1 MGVLKLKMY
10 QVDAFASAVFGG
22 NPAAV
27 CILEEWIAD
36 ETMQRIAEENNLA
49 ETAYAVYN
57 NGVYDIRWFTPEEEV
72 DLCGHATLATS
83 YVLFN
88 HETKYLSEATK
99 NNALQLHSH
108 RSGPLSV
115 VKQGD
120 DIYELNFPVDD
131 LNRSDFNLSHTE
143 VLVGCKAIKAFEG
156 KTDLMLIYEN
166 EAQIRSL
173 QPNFFEIDKIKVRG
187 IICTAPG
194 DRVDFVSRFFAPQCG
209 VPEDPATGSA
219 HTTLTPYWVE
229 QFGKTQLSAQQLS
242 KRVGN
247 FECTLFEDRVL
258 IRGKAFCYLIG
269 KIYVPQ

>member
-27 CILEEWIAD
+27 CILEDWIAD

-88 HETKYLSEATK
+88 HETKHLSEATK

-108 RSGPLSV
+108 RSAPLSV
-115 VKQGD
+115 AK
-120 DIYELNFPVDD
+120 
-131 LNRSDFNLSHTE
+131 
-143 VLVGCKAIKAFEG
+143 
-156 KTDLMLIYEN
+156 
-166 EAQIRSL
+166 
-173 QPNFFEIDKIKVRG
+173 
-187 IICTAPG
+187 
-194 DRVDFVSRFFAPQCG
+194 
-209 VPEDPATGSA
+209 
-219 HTTLTPYWVE
+219 
-229 QFGKTQLSAQQLS
+229 
-242 KRVGN
+242 
-247 FECTLFEDRVL
+247 
-258 IRGKAFCYLIG
+258 
-269 KIYVPQ
+269 

>member
-27 CILEEWIAD
+27 CILEDWITD

-88 HETKYLSEATK
+88 HETKHLSEATK
-99 NNALQLHSH
+99 NSALQLHSH

-115 VKQGD
+115 VKKGD
-120 DIYELNFPVDD
+120 DLYELNFPVDD
-131 LNRSDFNLSHTE
+131 LKQSDFNLSHTE
-143 VLVGCKAIKAFEG
+143 VLVGCKAINAFEG
-156 KTDLMLIYEN
+156 KTDSIGEIIDLLKGYSYNQFWVPNDYFINKIIKSKNYFLVMIRYFFRLMSFAYKTKLIKLNKN
-166 EAQIRSL
+166 EIINPKKDYNLVVALNQDS
-173 QPNFFEIDKIKVRG
+173 NFKLK
-187 IICTAPG
+187 
-194 DRVDFVSRFFAPQCG
+194 
-209 VPEDPATGSA
+209 
-219 HTTLTPYWVE
+219 
-229 QFGKTQLSAQQLS
+229 
-242 KRVGN
+242 
-247 FECTLFEDRVL
+247 
-258 IRGKAFCYLIG
+258 
-269 KIYVPQ
+269 